1 MTSKSIDG
9 KDRCALH
16 CCLRSEYKPIA
27 FRRLSKPSELMDFS
41 PDPPPLRP
49 PSTSRASVR
58 SKGKAAL
65 AVALGGRS
73 AFYSPTLGHL
83 GMIRRI
89 FPWFQASGTTWGH
102 SCYHNLPS
110 FSPGTEELGTV
121 GREKSATSTGFS
133 VTRHPFTGSSPRC
146 VGHTSSATQSVSP
159 TVAAIY

>member
-1 MTSKSIDG
+1 MVKTG
-9 KDRCALH
+9 ALFTAAFDQSTNQSPSVDF
-16 CCLRSEYKPIA
+16 RSHQNSWI
-27 FRRLSKPSELMDFS
+27 FHRTH
-41 PDPPPLRP
+41 PPLRP